1 MVKQLLLVGIGGGA
15 GSIFRYLASI
25 LAGRQAGG
33 FPWATFLVNISGCL
47 LIGLFAGLAA
57 RCDVI
62 GADFKML
69 FVTGFCGG
77 YTTFSTFSAENLK
90 LLNGGNWGVAAI
102 YIVASLVVGLLA
114 VCVGN
119 WLSKIEI

>member
-25 LAGRQAGG
+25 LAGRQASG

-47 LIGLFAGLAA
+47 LIGLLAGLAA
-57 RCDVI
+57 RCEII
-62 GADFKML
+62 GADLKLL
-69 FVTGFCGG
+69 FITGFCGG

-90 LLNGGNWGVAAI
+90 LLNSGNWGLALL
-102 YIVASLVVGLLA
+102 YIAASLAVGLAA
-114 VCVGN
+114 VCLGN
-119 WLSKIEI
+119 LLSKI